1 MRFRFS
7 GALLRFVNYRKE
19 IELEAET
26 LGIALDKLA
35 RECPRLSSVMYDSRG
50 NVRSAHRLLVGGEL
64 VRNPDPAMA
73 LKDTDCVEVMTA
85 IAGG

>member
-1 MRFRFS
+1 MKFRFS

-26 LGIALDKLA
+26 LGLALEKLA
-35 RECPRLSSVMYDSRG
+35 QECPLLSSVMYDGRG
-50 NVRSAHRLLVGGEL
+50 KVRSAHRLFLGGEL
-64 VRNPDPAMA
+64 IRDPDPALG
-73 LKDTDCVEVMTA
+73 LKKTDCIDVVTA

>member
-7 GALLRFVNYRKE
+7 GVLLRFVNYRKE

-26 LGIALDKLA
+26 LGIALQELA
-35 RECPRLSSVMYDSRG
+35 QECPPLSSVMYDSQG
-50 NVRSAHRLLVGGEL
+50 KVRSAHRLFLGGEL
-64 VRNPDPAMA
+64 IRDPDPALG
-73 LKDTDCVEVMTA
+73 LKKTDCIEVMTA